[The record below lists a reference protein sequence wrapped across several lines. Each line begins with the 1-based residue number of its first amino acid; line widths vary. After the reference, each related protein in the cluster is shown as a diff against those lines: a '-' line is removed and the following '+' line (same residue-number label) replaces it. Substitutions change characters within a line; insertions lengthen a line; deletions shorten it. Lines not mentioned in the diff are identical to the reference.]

1 MKKLL
6 PHLLLALLVVGCT
19 TDPED
24 VHGCLDSQACNY
36 NSNANIDNNSCI
48 YVSDCAGTCGGNAS
62 EDLTGECCSAKIFPT
77 KPS

>member
-19 TDPED
+19 TEPED

-36 NSNANIDNNSCI
+36 NSNDSKNF
-48 YVSDCAGTCGGNAS
+48 GLLGLGCGVV
-62 EDLTGECCSAKIFPT
+62 DLDWEAYLYIWPVLSIEYRL
-77 KPS
+77 